1 MGKIFKFWMTTTLT
15 VVSLIAA
22 GILYVVVVVDPNDYR
37 SEIQTQAIEQ
47 GVDLEIRGGLA
58 WRFFPKP
65 GINISDIRFS
75 TQSTE
80 LGEVSGRIGQASLS
94 GDWLALLG
102 FDIETAEPMSLISG
116 ISLSNSSLRLSAND
130 ALPMEFDDIE
140 LHASQ
145 ISSTGISFPASLSLT
160 GLGGIQVSLGLHAS
174 LNFADNSLS
183 LKQIKL
189 SLDELAL
196 SGNVDIDLDSSAV
209 KGHLVADAF
218 NLKSQL
224 ETLGKRFP
232 ELTSPKMA
240 SSTAMT
246 AVSFDSRFD
255 IKPLGHSEAL
265 NAVSLDGQKFN
276 IDLRVDHSRNLM
288 TFNLS
293 GQQLRLADYLPAAA
307 SNSPRNAASN
317 SDNAIFA
324 PLAIPFALWQ
334 GQSQA
339 EISLGRIE
347 LNGYAISNFYSN
359 IFGNQRVLRV
369 TSLNADL
376 FDGHIDA
383 IGKLDMRSS
392 TPSFTLQPSMNNINL
407 AIALSALADVKDVTG
422 SLSMNAT
429 VQGSG
434 NGITSLL
441 QSLDGTGQLE
451 IIAPTYAKVN
461 IEETFCSAAALFS
474 GNGQGSQVWSEGT
487 QLGDFKG
494 KFQLGNGRLVVDP
507 YATSSGN
514 LSLEGV
520 ATLHMIKEFYTVKAN
535 MVLAGMT
542 TSSTGCSV
550 NSRLQNRVIPFI
562 CQGRFDDQASGNAV
576 SCKPDGDF
584 VKTLLKNTAFE
595 KLGEKLLNNSD
606 SAEDG
611 NPLEDLLKG
620 FLNRKLN

>member
-1 MGKIFKFWMTTTLT
+1 LGKIFKFWMTTTLT

-160 GLGGIQVSLGLHAS
+160 GLGGIQASLDLHAS

-293 GQQLRLADYLPAAA
+293 GQQLRLVDYLPAAA

-376 FDGHIDA
+376 FDGHINA

-422 SLSMNAT
+422 SMSMNAT

-595 KLGEKLLNNSD
+595 KLGEKLLDISD

>member
-37 SEIQTQAIEQ
+37 SEIQAQAIEQ
-47 GVDLEIRGGLA
+47 GVDLEISGGLA

-102 FDIETAEPMSLISG
+102 FDIETTEPASLISG

-140 LHASQ
+140 LNASQ

-160 GLGGIQVSLGLHAS
+160 GLGGMQASVDLHAS
-174 LNFADNSLS
+174 LNIADNSLS
-183 LKQIKL
+183 LKQIRL
-189 SLDELAL
+189 RLDKLAL
-196 SGNVDIDLDSSAV
+196 SGDVDVDLRSSAV

-224 ETLGKRFP
+224 ETLEKRFP

-265 NAVSLDGQKFN
+265 STVSLDGQKFN
-276 IDLRVDHSRNLM
+276 MDLRVDYSRNLM

-293 GQQLRLADYLPAAA
+293 GQQLRLADYLPVAT
-307 SNSPRNAASN
+307 SNSPRNTASN

-407 AIALSALADVKDVTG
+407 AIALSALADVQDVTG
-422 SLSMNAT
+422 SLSMNAS

-474 GNGQGSQVWSEGT
+474 GNGQGSQIWSEGT

-494 KFQLGNGRLVVDP
+494 KFQLGNGRLVVEP
-507 YATSSGN
+507 YATSTGN
-514 LSLEGV
+514 LSLEGG

-562 CQGRFDDQASGNAV
+562 CKGRLDDQASGNAV

-606 SAEDG
+606 SAEGG

>member
-160 GLGGIQVSLGLHAS
+160 GLGGIQASLDLHAS

-407 AIALSALADVKDVTG
+407 AIALSALADVQDVTG
-422 SLSMNAT
+422 SLSMNAS

>member
-265 NAVSLDGQKFN
+265 STVSLDGQKFN
-276 IDLRVDHSRNLM
+276 MDLRVDYSRNLM

-307 SNSPRNAASN
+307 SNSPRNTASN

-407 AIALSALADVKDVTG
+407 AIALSALADVQDVTG
-422 SLSMNAT
+422 SLSMNAS

-474 GNGQGSQVWSEGT
+474 GNGQGSQIWSEGT

-562 CQGRFDDQASGNAV
+562 CKGRLDDQTSGNAV

-595 KLGEKLLNNSD
+595 KLGEKLLDISD

>member
-1 MGKIFKFWMTTTLT
+1 LGKIFKFWMTTTLT

-160 GLGGIQVSLGLHAS
+160 GLGGIQASLDLHAS

-293 GQQLRLADYLPAAA
+293 GQQLRLVDYLPAAA

-376 FDGHIDA
+376 FDGHINA

>member
-1 MGKIFKFWMTTTLT
+1 MTTTLT

-307 SNSPRNAASN
+307 SKSPRNAASN

-376 FDGHIDA
+376 FDGHINA

-595 KLGEKLLNNSD
+595 KLGEKLLDISD

>member
-160 GLGGIQVSLGLHAS
+160 GLGGIQASLDLHAS

-293 GQQLRLADYLPAAA
+293 GQQLRLVDYLPAAA

-376 FDGHIDA
+376 FDGHINA

>member
-1 MGKIFKFWMTTTLT
+1 LGKIFKFWMTTTLT

-160 GLGGIQVSLGLHAS
+160 GLGGIQASLDLHAS

-376 FDGHIDA
+376 FDGHINA

>member
-160 GLGGIQVSLGLHAS
+160 GLGGIQASLDLHAS

-376 FDGHIDA
+376 FDGHINA

-595 KLGEKLLNNSD
+595 KLGEKLLDISD

>member
-1 MGKIFKFWMTTTLT
+1 LGKIFKFWMTTTLT

-376 FDGHIDA
+376 FDGHINA

-422 SLSMNAT
+422 SMSMNAT

-595 KLGEKLLNNSD
+595 KLGEKLLDISD

>member
-1 MGKIFKFWMTTTLT
+1 MTTTLT

-80 LGEVSGRIGQASLS
+80 VGEVSGRIGQASLS

-376 FDGHIDA
+376 FDGHINA

-494 KFQLGNGRLVVDP
+494 KFQLGNGRLVVEP
-507 YATSSGN
+507 YATSTGN
-514 LSLEGV
+514 LSLEGG

-595 KLGEKLLNNSD
+595 KLGEKLLDISD

>member
-1 MGKIFKFWMTTTLT
+1 LGKIFKFWMTTTLT

-160 GLGGIQVSLGLHAS
+160 GLGGIQASLDLHAS

-376 FDGHIDA
+376 FDGHINA

-595 KLGEKLLNNSD
+595 KLGEKLLDISD

>member
-37 SEIQTQAIEQ
+37 SEIQAQAIEQ
-47 GVDLEIRGGLA
+47 GVALEIRGGLA

-407 AIALSALADVKDVTG
+407 AIALSALADVQDVTG
-422 SLSMNAT
+422 SLSMNAS

-474 GNGQGSQVWSEGT
+474 GNGQGSQIWSEGT

-595 KLGEKLLNNSD
+595 KLGEKLLDISD

>member
-1 MGKIFKFWMTTTLT
+1 MTTTLT

-160 GLGGIQVSLGLHAS
+160 GLGGIQASLDLHAS

-376 FDGHIDA
+376 FDGHINA

-606 SAEDG
+606 SAEGG

>member
-1 MGKIFKFWMTTTLT
+1 LGKIFKFWMTTTLT

-376 FDGHIDA
+376 FDGHINA

-595 KLGEKLLNNSD
+595 KLGEKLLDISD

>member
-293 GQQLRLADYLPAAA
+293 GQQLRLVDYLPAAA

-376 FDGHIDA
+376 FDGHINA

-595 KLGEKLLNNSD
+595 KLGEKLLDISD

>member
-1 MGKIFKFWMTTTLT
+1 MGKILKFWMTTTLT

-376 FDGHIDA
+376 FDGHINA

>member
-1 MGKIFKFWMTTTLT
+1 LGKIFKFWMTTTLT

-160 GLGGIQVSLGLHAS
+160 CLGGIQASLDLHAS

-376 FDGHIDA
+376 FDGHINA

-595 KLGEKLLNNSD
+595 KLGEKLLDISD

>member
-160 GLGGIQVSLGLHAS
+160 GLGGIQASLDLHAS

-293 GQQLRLADYLPAAA
+293 GQQLRLVDYLPAAG

-324 PLAIPFALWQ
+324 PLAIPLALWQ

-369 TSLNADL
+369 TS
-376 FDGHIDA
+376 
-383 IGKLDMRSS
+383 
-392 TPSFTLQPSMNNINL
+392 
-407 AIALSALADVKDVTG
+407 
-422 SLSMNAT
+422 
-429 VQGSG
+429 
-434 NGITSLL
+434 
-441 QSLDGTGQLE
+441 
-451 IIAPTYAKVN
+451 
-461 IEETFCSAAALFS
+461 
-474 GNGQGSQVWSEGT
+474 
-487 QLGDFKG
+487 
-494 KFQLGNGRLVVDP
+494 
-507 YATSSGN
+507 
-514 LSLEGV
+514 
-520 ATLHMIKEFYTVKAN
+520 
-535 MVLAGMT
+535 
-542 TSSTGCSV
+542 
-550 NSRLQNRVIPFI
+550 
-562 CQGRFDDQASGNAV
+562 
-576 SCKPDGDF
+576 
-584 VKTLLKNTAFE
+584 
-595 KLGEKLLNNSD
+595 
-606 SAEDG
+606 
-611 NPLEDLLKG
+611 
-620 FLNRKLN
+620 

>member
-1 MGKIFKFWMTTTLT
+1 MTTTLT

-376 FDGHIDA
+376 FDGHINA

-595 KLGEKLLNNSD
+595 KLGEKLLDISD

>member
-1 MGKIFKFWMTTTLT
+1 MGYASAKIPDGTAL
-15 VVSLIAA
+15 VS
-22 GILYVVVVVDPNDYR
+22 
-37 SEIQTQAIEQ
+37 
-47 GVDLEIRGGLA
+47 
-58 WRFFPKP
+58 
-65 GINISDIRFS
+65 
-75 TQSTE
+75 
-80 LGEVSGRIGQASLS
+80 
-94 GDWLALLG
+94 
-102 FDIETAEPMSLISG
+102 
-116 ISLSNSSLRLSAND
+116 
-130 ALPMEFDDIE
+130 
-140 LHASQ
+140 
-145 ISSTGISFPASLSLT
+145 
-160 GLGGIQVSLGLHAS
+160 
-174 LNFADNSLS
+174 
-183 LKQIKL
+183 
-189 SLDELAL
+189 
-196 SGNVDIDLDSSAV
+196 
-209 KGHLVADAF
+209 

-224 ETLGKRFP
+224 ETLAKRFP

-240 SSTAMT
+240 SSSAMT
-246 AVSFDSRFD
+246 AVSVDSRFD

-265 NAVSLDGQKFN
+265 NAISLDGQKFN

-307 SNSPRNAASN
+307 SNSPRNTASN

-347 LNGYAISNFYSN
+347 FNGYAISNFYSN

-369 TSLNADL
+369 ASLNADL
-376 FDGHIDA
+376 FDGHINA

-392 TPSFTLQPSMNNINL
+392 TPSFTLQPSMNNIDL
-407 AIALSALADVKDVTG
+407 AIALSALADVQDITG
-422 SLSMNAT
+422 SLSMNAS

-441 QSLDGTGQLE
+441 QSLDGNGQLE

-461 IEETFCSAAALFS
+461 IEETFCSAAALFG
-474 GNGQGSQVWSEGT
+474 GNGQGSQVWPEGT

-494 KFQLGNGRLVVDP
+494 KFQLGNGRLVVEP
-507 YATSSGN
+507 YATSTGN
-514 LSLEGV
+514 LSLEGG

-562 CQGRFDDQASGNAV
+562 CKGRLDDQTSGNAV

-606 SAEDG
+606 SAEGG

>member
-1 MGKIFKFWMTTTLT
+1 MTTTLT

-324 PLAIPFALWQ
+324 PLAIPLALWQ

-376 FDGHIDA
+376 FDGHINA

-595 KLGEKLLNNSD
+595 KLGEKLLDISD

>member
-160 GLGGIQVSLGLHAS
+160 GLGGIQASLDLHAS

-376 FDGHIDA
+376 FDGHINA

-606 SAEDG
+606 SAEGG

>member
-37 SEIQTQAIEQ
+37 SEIQAQAIEQ
-47 GVDLEIRGGLA
+47 GVDLEISGGLA

-102 FDIETAEPMSLISG
+102 FDIETTEPASLISG

-130 ALPMEFDDIE
+130 ALLIEFDDIE
-140 LHASQ
+140 LNASQ

-160 GLGGIQVSLGLHAS
+160 GLGGMQASVDLHAS
-174 LNFADNSLS
+174 LNIADNSLS
-183 LKQIKL
+183 LKQIRL
-189 SLDELAL
+189 RLDKLAL
-196 SGNVDIDLDSSAV
+196 SGDVDVDLRSSAV

-224 ETLGKRFP
+224 ETLEKRFP

-265 NAVSLDGQKFN
+265 STVSLDGQKFN
-276 IDLRVDHSRNLM
+276 MDLRVDYSRNLM

-293 GQQLRLADYLPAAA
+293 GQQLRLADYLPA
-307 SNSPRNAASN
+307 AASN

-407 AIALSALADVKDVTG
+407 AIALSALADVQDVTG
-422 SLSMNAT
+422 SLSMNAS

-474 GNGQGSQVWSEGT
+474 GNGQGSQIWSEGT

-494 KFQLGNGRLVVDP
+494 KFQLGNGRLVVEP
-507 YATSSGN
+507 YATSTGN
-514 LSLEGV
+514 LSLEGG

-562 CQGRFDDQASGNAV
+562 CKGRLDDQTSGNAV

-606 SAEDG
+606 SAEGG

>member
-1 MGKIFKFWMTTTLT
+1 LGKIFKFWMTTTLT

-160 GLGGIQVSLGLHAS
+160 GLGGIQASLDLHAS

-293 GQQLRLADYLPAAA
+293 GQQLRLVDYLPAAG

-324 PLAIPFALWQ
+324 PLAIPLALWQ

-376 FDGHIDA
+376 FDGHINA

-595 KLGEKLLNNSD
+595 KLGEKLLDISD

>member
-293 GQQLRLADYLPAAA
+293 GQQLRLVDYLPAAG

-376 FDGHIDA
+376 FDGHINA

-595 KLGEKLLNNSD
+595 KLGEKLLDISD

>member
-1 MGKIFKFWMTTTLT
+1 LGKIFKFWMTTTLT

-160 GLGGIQVSLGLHAS
+160 GLGGIQASLDLHAS

-293 GQQLRLADYLPAAA
+293 GQQLRLVDYLPAAG

-324 PLAIPFALWQ
+324 PLAIPLALWQ

-376 FDGHIDA
+376 FDGHINA

>member
-1 MGKIFKFWMTTTLT
+1 LGKIFKFWMTTTLT

-160 GLGGIQVSLGLHAS
+160 GLGGIQASLGLHAS

-376 FDGHIDA
+376 FDGHINA

>member
-1 MGKIFKFWMTTTLT
+1 
-15 VVSLIAA
+15 
-22 GILYVVVVVDPNDYR
+22 
-37 SEIQTQAIEQ
+37 
-47 GVDLEIRGGLA
+47 LA

-160 GLGGIQVSLGLHAS
+160 GLGGIQASLDLHAS

-376 FDGHIDA
+376 FDGHINA

-595 KLGEKLLNNSD
+595 KLGEKLLDISD

>member
-37 SEIQTQAIEQ
+37 SEIQAQAIEQ

-102 FDIETAEPMSLISG
+102 FDIETTEPASLISG

-130 ALPMEFDDIE
+130 ALPIEFDDIE
-140 LHASQ
+140 LNASQ

-160 GLGGIQVSLGLHAS
+160 GLGGMQASVDLHAS
-174 LNFADNSLS
+174 LNIADNSLS
-183 LKQIKL
+183 LKQIRL
-189 SLDELAL
+189 RLDKLAL
-196 SGNVDIDLDSSAV
+196 SGDVDVDLRSSAV

-224 ETLGKRFP
+224 ETLEKRFP

-265 NAVSLDGQKFN
+265 STVSLDGQKFN
-276 IDLRVDHSRNLM
+276 MDLRVDYSRNLM

-293 GQQLRLADYLPAAA
+293 GQQLRLADYLPAAT
-307 SNSPRNAASN
+307 SNSPRNTASN

-407 AIALSALADVKDVTG
+407 AIALSALADVQDVTG
-422 SLSMNAT
+422 SLSMNAS

-474 GNGQGSQVWSEGT
+474 GNGQGSQIWSEGT

-494 KFQLGNGRLVVDP
+494 KFQLGNGRLVVEP
-507 YATSSGN
+507 YATSTGN
-514 LSLEGV
+514 LSLEGG

-562 CQGRFDDQASGNAV
+562 CKGRLDDQTSGNAV

-606 SAEDG
+606 SAEGG

>member
-160 GLGGIQVSLGLHAS
+160 GLGGIQASLDLHAS

-324 PLAIPFALWQ
+324 PLAIPLALWQ

-376 FDGHIDA
+376 FDGHINA

-422 SLSMNAT
+422 SMSMNAT

-595 KLGEKLLNNSD
+595 KLGEKLLDISD

>member
-47 GVDLEIRGGLA
+47 GVDLEISGGLA

-102 FDIETAEPMSLISG
+102 FDIETTEPASLISG

-130 ALPMEFDDIE
+130 ALPIEFDDIE
-140 LHASQ
+140 LNASQ

-160 GLGGIQVSLGLHAS
+160 GLGGMQASVDLHAS
-174 LNFADNSLS
+174 LNIADNSLS
-183 LKQIKL
+183 LKQIRL
-189 SLDELAL
+189 RLDKLAL
-196 SGNVDIDLDSSAV
+196 SGDVDVDLRSSAV

-224 ETLGKRFP
+224 ETLEKRFP

-265 NAVSLDGQKFN
+265 STVSLDGQKFN
-276 IDLRVDHSRNLM
+276 MDLLVDYSRNLM

-307 SNSPRNAASN
+307 SNSPRNTASN

-407 AIALSALADVKDVTG
+407 AIALSALADVQDVTG
-422 SLSMNAT
+422 SLSMNAS

-507 YATSSGN
+507 YATSTGN
-514 LSLEGV
+514 LSLEGG

-562 CQGRFDDQASGNAV
+562 CKGRLDDQTSGNAV

-606 SAEDG
+606 STEGG

>member
-1 MGKIFKFWMTTTLT
+1 
-15 VVSLIAA
+15 
-22 GILYVVVVVDPNDYR
+22 
-37 SEIQTQAIEQ
+37 
-47 GVDLEIRGGLA
+47 
-58 WRFFPKP
+58 
-65 GINISDIRFS
+65 
-75 TQSTE
+75 
-80 LGEVSGRIGQASLS
+80 
-94 GDWLALLG
+94 
-102 FDIETAEPMSLISG
+102 
-116 ISLSNSSLRLSAND
+116 
-130 ALPMEFDDIE
+130 
-140 LHASQ
+140 
-145 ISSTGISFPASLSLT
+145 
-160 GLGGIQVSLGLHAS
+160 
-174 LNFADNSLS
+174 
-183 LKQIKL
+183 
-189 SLDELAL
+189 
-196 SGNVDIDLDSSAV
+196 
-209 KGHLVADAF
+209 
-218 NLKSQL
+218 
-224 ETLGKRFP
+224 
-232 ELTSPKMA
+232 MA

-265 NAVSLDGQKFN
+265 STVSLDGQKFN
-276 IDLRVDHSRNLM
+276 MDLRVDYSRNLM

-307 SNSPRNAASN
+307 SNSPRNTASN

-407 AIALSALADVKDVTG
+407 AIALSALADVQDVTG
-422 SLSMNAT
+422 SLSMNAS

-474 GNGQGSQVWSEGT
+474 GNGQGSQIWSEGT

-494 KFQLGNGRLVVDP
+494 KFQLGNGRLVVEP
-507 YATSSGN
+507 YATSTGN
-514 LSLEGV
+514 LSLEGG

-562 CQGRFDDQASGNAV
+562 CKGRLDDQTSGNAV

-595 KLGEKLLNNSD
+595 KLGEKLLNTSD
-606 SAEDG
+606 SAEGG

>member
-376 FDGHIDA
+376 FDGHINA

-392 TPSFTLQPSMNNINL
+392 TPSFTLQPSMNNIDL

-494 KFQLGNGRLVVDP
+494 KFQLGNGRLVVEP

-595 KLGEKLLNNSD
+595 KLGEKLLDISD